1 MIYKVSVK
9 TVKGHTSEFD
19 TEADSPETAIELG
32 LEKLPFD
39 VLGVWCEVIDEA
51 L

>member
-19 TEADSPETAIELG
+19 TEADSPDDAIDLV

-39 VLGVWCEVIDEA
+39 VREVWCEDIYQV

>member
-1 MIYKVSVK
+1 MIYKVTVK

-19 TEADSPETAIELG
+19 TEADSPETAIDLV

-39 VLGVWCEVIDEA
+39 VREVWCEDIHEA